1 MIKYLCDDCQK
12 PLEQPPMIMVREI
25 VFIKP
30 EGPQA
35 MQNLH
40 FCDQK
45 CLTSSIVKAV
55 NKPSL
60 IVPAQ

>member
-1 MIKYLCDDCQK
+1 
-12 PLEQPPMIMVREI
+12 MIMVREI